1 MNNSF
6 DTLNLNPKLV
16 QGLKKLSINIP
27 TEIQAEAI
35 PLAMENKDIIGQSET
50 GTGKTLAYLL
60 PIFEK
65 ITTEKEKCKLLY

>member
-65 ITTEKEKCKLLY
+65 